1 MIKKEII
8 NKGPLIVKGLG
19 MRTNSFSTR
28 MMDSSSSS
36 TMNNG
41 GSGVG
46 TTKTTRKTWTTCVY
60 SNLLCR
66 IKWLN
71 GSRRYNIVIKNK

>member
-19 MRTNSFSTR
+19 MRTNSMSTR

-36 TMNNG
+36 AMNNG

-46 TTKTTRKTWTTCVY
+46 EPPKPPKKPEPPVFIATCV
-60 SNLLCR
+60 
-66 IKWLN
+66 
-71 GSRRYNIVIKNK
+71 GSSSIEVEEIIL